1 MKEDCITQLWL
12 NQWNLVYMAL
22 NSHLCSQRGFLCKKP
37 QNPGISLPLNHHH
50 LHIFMIMMIVII
62 VITITTIIVIRC
74 QSSKQPLLGSL
85 CAAGHLS
92 IHSLLHSIYN
102 WSHPLS
108 SPLICKKP
116 ITTISTISQPI
127 KTSQPSSN
135 QSEIQILI
143 AQSYAQVN

>member
-12 NQWNLVYMAL
+12 NQWNLVYMAAGGL
-22 NSHLCSQRGFLCKKP
+22 FFVK
-37 QNPGISLPLNHHH
+37 SLRILAYHYHSTIIVF
-50 LHIFMIMMIVII
+50 IFMIMMIVII